1 MNYPFDPKFLLAAA
15 VAIPILLFFGFATF
29 WLVGWEPK
37 ERRLANVTAAGFS
50 LSCLFTILFAI
61 ELVLSGQK
69 HFTAEFGVWFRSGE
83 YSFPLTLFVDR
94 LSLPLLTLT
103 TILAGVIG
111 SFSRQYLH
119 NERGFFRF
127 FLLLQLFAF
136 GAMLVFSAGN
146 FDLLLGGWE
155 LVGISSVLL
164 IAFFHERAEPVRN
177 ALRVFAFY
185 RIADLGLL
193 LGIFFLHHI
202 AGSTSCIELFRGE
215 WPAQSSQIGLGSA
228 TALGLL
234 FLLAASGKSAQI
246 PFCSWLPRAMEGPT
260 PSSAIF
266 YGAISVH
273 MGAYLLLRAQ
283 PILAVSPIAA
293 GVTILVGALTAALGT
308 LSHRVATDAK
318 GSLAYASMT
327 QLGIIFVEIGCGFS
341 WLAIFH
347 IVGHAVL
354 RTLQFLRAP
363 SVLNDYHHM
372 HAAAGGQLPD
382 TGKHYDFFVPKP
394 VQIWLYRMGL
404 ERGYLDSFIDRFIVN
419 AVLKVSRGLGFTEV
433 RSSMKQETK
442 GTNPAAVA
450 RVAGGLDA

>member
-1 MNYPFDPKFLLAAA
+1 MNFPFDPKFLLAAA
-15 VAIPILLFFGFATF
+15 LSIPMLLFLFFATC
-29 WLVGWEPK
+29 WVLGWDPK
-37 ERRLANVTAAGFS
+37 ERTLANATSTGFS
-50 LSCLFTILFAI
+50 VSCLLTVLFAV

-69 HFTAEFGVWFRSGE
+69 HFTAEMGIWFSSGA

-119 NERGFFRF
+119 HERGFFRF

-136 GAMLVFSAGN
+136 GAMLVFAAGN

-164 IAFFHERAEPVRN
+164 ITFFHERVEPVRN

-215 WPAQSSQIGLGSA
+215 WPAQSSEIGLGSA

-283 PILAVSPIAA
+283 PILAVSPIASA
-293 GVTILVGALTAALGT
+293 VTILVGTLTAALGT
-308 LSHRVATDAK
+308 LSHRVSTDAK

-347 IVGHAVL
+347 IIGHAAL

-372 HAAAGGQLPD
+372 HAAAGGQLPV
-382 TGKHYDFFVPKP
+382 TGKQYDFFVPKP
-394 VQIWLYRMGL
+394 MQLWLYRMGL
-404 ERGYLDSFIDRFIVN
+404 ERGYLDAFVDRFIVN
-419 AVLKVSRGLGFTEV
+419 PVLRTSKAFGLTEV
-433 RSSMKQETK
+433 RSRIKSSVNDP
-442 GTNPAAVA
+442 NPSTIAP
-450 RVAGGLDA
+450 VAGGPVA